1 MYGLQSSTDHGLSE
15 IIYRPQEMVG
25 MVPVIFT
32 FNQVPVIL
40 DSEIMFFI
48 IMGLLHKKETGT
60 IICEFL

>member
-1 MYGLQSSTDHGLSE
+1 MQDLQRSTQYGLSE
-15 IIYRPQEMVG
+15 IIYRPQEVVR
-25 MVPVIFT
+25 MVPVILT

-48 IMGLLHKKETGT
+48 IMRLLHKKETGT